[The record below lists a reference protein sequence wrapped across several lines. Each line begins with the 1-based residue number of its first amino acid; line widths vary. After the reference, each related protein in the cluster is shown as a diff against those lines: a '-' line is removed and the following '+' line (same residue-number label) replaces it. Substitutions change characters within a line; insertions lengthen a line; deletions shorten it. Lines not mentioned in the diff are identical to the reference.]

1 MPAQWQYLALMA
13 ACLLVTLPLELVL
26 GVRVYRQPGRLL
38 RTVLPVAVLFTLWDL
53 VAIDRGHW
61 WFNPAYTSGI
71 LLPGGLPLE
80 ELVFFVVIPTCGI
93 LGYEAVGVGLER
105 LRRRRSF
112 PDHASTS
119 VDAHA

>member
-1 MPAQWQYLALMA
+1 MSSQWQYLALMA
-13 ACLLVTLPLELVL
+13 GCLLVTLPLELVI
-26 GVRVYRQPGRLL
+26 GARVYRQPLRLL
-38 RTVLPVAVLFTLWDL
+38 RTVLPVAALFTLWDL

-80 ELVFFVVIPTCGI
+80 ELVFFVVIPTCGL
-93 LGYEAVGVGLER
+93 LGYEAVGIGLDR
-105 LRRRRSF
+105 LQRRRSLT
-112 PDHASTS
+112 DRASAS